1 MIETFFGTDSLGSP
15 LAWFAALLIGL
26 GFGFA
31 LERAGF
37 GSSRRLSGVFYFRD
51 MAVIKVMFTAMLTT
65 MIGIGMLVGVGW
77 LNLSQLH
84 LMDTIYGAH
93 AIGGLLFGVGFVMS
107 GWCPGTGAVGLASG
121 KLDALVFLGGIMLG
135 AFAFNETFA
144 WIKPLYNWGL
154 QAEPSFAFGI
164 PTTVFVFLFSIIG
177 VVAFYACEWIEKRT
191 TGESRYL
198 KSSFLKAFS
207 IAIIGL
213 AAALFILPT
222 ESTATQAYY
231 SGSASLSDSSL
242 LASIEDAS
250 DHSEPEQVADRLLR
264 GDGGLML
271 VDVRPADEYK
281 RFHIRGAENIPISE
295 VLTELEPYRDL
306 DTIVLYSNGMTHPAQ
321 ARDVLA
327 MHGFTNV
334 FMMTDGLR
342 GFLDRCVRPVSLR
355 DEPTAEDVAEQVHTN
370 RQYFLA
376 DTTCPADSLA
386 TLKPQHLESVRVGSI
401 EKLHTIN
408 GVFLSSQ
415 PFPDDF
421 RLVKCGGVR
430 AVVNLRDEDELDWN
444 ESEIVQSAG
453 LEYHNLPFT
462 DAETLTDE
470 VFSQTREILNREDN
484 HPLLLHCKSANRVG
498 AIWLAHRVLDSGLS
512 LSDAEKE
519 ATTVGLKSPDYLA
532 KARDYISRVQKM
544 SP

>member
-1 MIETFFGTDSLGSP
+1 MIETFYGTGSLGSP
-15 LAWFAALLIGL
+15 LAWFAALLIGV

-31 LERAGF
+31 IERAGF
-37 GSSRRLSGVFYFRD
+37 GSSRRLAGVFYFRD

-77 LNLSQLH
+77 LHQSQLH

-121 KLDALVFLGGIMLG
+121 KLDALVFLCGIMLG
-135 AFAFNETFA
+135 AFAFNETFV
-144 WIKPLYNWGL
+144 WIKPLYNWGM

-164 PTTVFVFLFSIIG
+164 PTTIFILLFSIVG
-177 VVAFYACEWIEKRT
+177 VAAFYGCEWVEKRNN
-191 TGESRYL
+191 GESRYL
-198 KSSFLKAFS
+198 KSPFLKAFS

-222 ESTATQAYY
+222 ESTATSTHYA
-231 SGSASLSDSSL
+231 GSPSFSDSSL
-242 LASIEDAS
+242 LASIEAAG
-250 DHSEPEQVADRLLR
+250 DHIEPEQVADRLLR
-264 GDGGLML
+264 GDTGLML
-271 VDVRPADEYK
+271 VDVRPADEYQH
-281 RFHIRGAENIPISE
+281 FHIRGADNIPISE
-295 VLTELEPYRDL
+295 VLTELERYRDL

-334 FMMTDGLR
+334 FMMNDGLR
-342 GFLDRCVRPVSLR
+342 GFLDRCIRPVSLR
-355 DEPTAEDVAEQVHTN
+355 DEPATEEITEKVQIY

-386 TLKPQHLESVRVGSI
+386 TLKPQQLEPVRVGSI
-401 EKLHTIN
+401 EKLHTFDGI
-408 GVFLSSQ
+408 FLSSQ

-421 RLVKCGGVR
+421 RLAKCGGIQTVLNIR
-430 AVVNLRDEDELDWN
+430 QEDELDWN
-444 ESEIVQSAG
+444 EKEIVQSAG
-453 LEYHNLPFT
+453 LQYHNVPFK

-470 VFSQTREILNREDN
+470 VFSQTREILNRKDN

-498 AIWLAHRVLDSGLS
+498 AIWLAHRVLDDGKS
-512 LSDAEKE
+512 LEEAEAE
-519 ATTVGLKSPDYLA
+519 AKAVGLKSPDYLA
-532 KARDYISRVQKM
+532 KAQDYISRSSKP

>member
-1 MIETFFGTDSLGSP
+1 MIETFYGTESLGSP
-15 LAWFAALLIGL
+15 LAWFAALLIGV

-37 GSSRRLSGVFYFRD
+37 GSSRRLAGVFYFRD

-84 LMDTIYGAH
+84 LMETVYGAH
-93 AIGGLLFGVGFVMS
+93 AIGGLLFGIGFVMS

-144 WIKPLYNWGL
+144 WIKPLYNWGM

-164 PTTVFVFLFSIIG
+164 PRTLFILLFSIVG
-177 VVAFYACEWIEKRT
+177 VAAFYACEWIEQRNN
-191 TGESRYL
+191 GESRYL
-198 KSSFLKAFS
+198 NSSFLKAFS

-213 AAALFILPT
+213 AAALLILPT
-222 ESTATQAYY
+222 ESQATSVHYA
-231 SGSASLSDSSL
+231 GSPTLSDSSL
-242 LASIEDAS
+242 LALIEAAS
-250 DHSEPEQVADRLLR
+250 DHIEPEQVADRLLR
-264 GDGGLML
+264 GDTGVML
-271 VDVRPADEYK
+271 VDVRTADEYQH
-281 RFHIRGAENIPISE
+281 FHIRGAENIPISE
-295 VLTELEPYRDL
+295 VLTALEPYRDL

-355 DEPTAEDVAEQVHTN
+355 DEPSTEDIAEQVQTY

-376 DTTCPADSLA
+376 DTTCPANSLA
-386 TLKPQHLESVRVGSI
+386 MLNPQQLESVSVGSI
-401 EKLHTIN
+401 EKLHTID
-408 GVFLSSQ
+408 GIYLSSQ

-421 RLVKCGGVR
+421 RLAKCGGIQTVLNIR
-430 AVVNLRDEDELDWN
+430 QEDELDWN
-444 ESEIVQSAG
+444 EKEIVQSAG
-453 LEYHNLPFT
+453 LEYHNVPFT

-470 VFSQTREILNREDN
+470 VFSQTRELLNQKDN

-498 AIWLAHRVLDSGLS
+498 AIWLAHRVLDNGKS
-512 LSDAEKE
+512 LADAEAE
-519 ATTVGLKSPDYLA
+519 AKTVGLKSPDYLA
-532 KARDYISRVQKM
+532 KAQDYISRVWKTGQ
-544 SP
+544 

>member
-1 MIETFFGTDSLGSP
+1 MIETFYGADLLGSP
-15 LAWFAALLIGL
+15 LAWFAALMIGL

-37 GSSRRLSGVFYFRD
+37 GSSRRLAGVFYFRD

-65 MIGIGMLVGVGW
+65 MIGIAILVGMGW
-77 LNLSQLH
+77 LSLGQLH
-84 LMDTIYGAH
+84 LMDTVYGAH
-93 AIGGLLFGVGFVMS
+93 AIGGLLFGIGFVMS
-107 GWCPGTGAVGLASG
+107 GWCPGTSAVGIVSG
-121 KLDALVFLGGIMLG
+121 KLDALVYLGGIMVG
-135 AFAFNETFA
+135 ALLFNETFTF
-144 WIKPLYNWGL
+144 IKPLYNWGM

-164 PTTVFVFLFSIIG
+164 PTTLFILFFSVVG
-177 VVAFYACEWIEKRT
+177 VAAFYACEWIEKRNN
-191 TGESRYL
+191 GESRYL
-198 KSSFLKAFS
+198 NSSFLKAFS

-222 ESTATQAYY
+222 ESTATSAHYT
-231 SGSASLSDSSL
+231 GSQSLSDTQL
-242 LASIEDAS
+242 LASIEAAS
-250 DHSEPEQVADRLLR
+250 DHIEPEHVADRLLQ
-264 GDGGLML
+264 GDAGLML
-271 VDVRPADEYK
+271 VDVRTTDEYE

-295 VLTELEPYRDL
+295 VLNELEPYRNL

-327 MHGFTNV
+327 MHGFSNV

-386 TLKPQHLESVRVGSI
+386 SLEPHQLESVSVGSI

-421 RLVKCGGVR
+421 RIAKCGGVQT
-430 AVVNLRDEDELDWN
+430 VVNIRYEDELDWN
-444 ESEIVQSAG
+444 EKEIVQSTG
-453 LEYHNLPFT
+453 LEYHNVPFK

-470 VFSQTREILNREDN
+470 VFTQTRELLNQKDN

-498 AIWLAHRVLDSGLS
+498 AIWLAHRVLDNGLS
-512 LSDAEKE
+512 MADAEKE
-519 ATTVGLKSPDYLA
+519 ATTVGLKKPEYVEIARNYIFRTTSA
-532 KARDYISRVQKM
+532 K
-544 SP
+544 P